1 MYYDTKASGVRI
13 KNLRKDKR
21 LTQEQLSGKLNITID
36 HLGRIE
42 NGRSGLSI
50 DLLIEISFY
59 FHVSLDY
66 LLLGRRTQ
74 PDEIKNE
81 IGNMI
86 DTLREMQQRL

>member
-1 MYYDTKASGVRI
+1 ME
-13 KNLRKDKR
+13 
-21 LTQEQLSGKLNITID
+21 LTQEQLAGKMNITID

-50 DLLIEISFY
+50 DLMIEFA
-59 FHVSLDY
+59 FFFCVSLDY
-66 LLLGRRTQ
+66 IILGRRTQ

-86 DTLREMQQRL
+86 DKLREIQQRL